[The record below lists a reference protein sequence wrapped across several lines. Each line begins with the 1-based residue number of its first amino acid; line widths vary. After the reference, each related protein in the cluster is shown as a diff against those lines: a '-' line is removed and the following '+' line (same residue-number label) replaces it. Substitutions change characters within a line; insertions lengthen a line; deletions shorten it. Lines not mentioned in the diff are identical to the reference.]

1 MSGKS
6 QVFPTVRV
14 QFDEFMLDS
23 GTRQLLR
30 GGEETRLEPKSFDLL
45 CLLVERRPAVVDRPT
60 LIEAIWGHI
69 SVSRGSLDNL
79 VAIIRRALSDNAK
92 QPRYIK
98 THYGGRGFSFCGRAE
113 ASAVPGVSDAPPFQL
128 VSNERTFTLVE
139 GENIIGRDHRYCN
152 VCLNEATVSRRHAR
166 IRFHRATGEA
176 VIEDLGSTH
185 KTLVGGTEVTAPRR
199 LAKDDVIQMGDATLR
214 FQSVED
220 GTRKLRRQ
228 DGAKAPRSG

>member
-1 MSGKS
+1 
-6 QVFPTVRV
+6 VRV
-14 QFDEFMLDS
+14 RFDEFMLDS

-30 GGEETRLEPKSFDLL
+30 GGEETRLEPNAFDLL

-60 LIEAIWGHI
+60 LIEAIWGQI
-69 SVSRGSLDNL
+69 SVSRSSLDNL
-79 VAIIRRALSDNAK
+79 VAIIRRSLADNAK

-98 THYGGRGFSFCGRAE
+98 THYGGRGFSFCGEAE
-113 ASAVPGVSDAPPFQL
+113 APPGGALDAPPFQL

-139 GENIIGRDHRYCN
+139 GENVIGRDHRYCN
-152 VCLNEATVSRRHAR
+152 VCLNEATVSRRHAS
-166 IRFHRATGEA
+166 IRFHRASGA
-176 VIEDLGSTH
+176 AIIEDLGSTH

-199 LAKDDVIQMGDATLR
+199 LVKDDVIQMGDATLR

-228 DGAKAPRSG
+228 DGAKT